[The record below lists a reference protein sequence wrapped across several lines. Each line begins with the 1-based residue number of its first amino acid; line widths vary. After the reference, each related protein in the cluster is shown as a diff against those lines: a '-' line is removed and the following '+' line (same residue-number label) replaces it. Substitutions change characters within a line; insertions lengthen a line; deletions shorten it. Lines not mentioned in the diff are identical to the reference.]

1 VVRSK
6 KSPTVCARRYF
17 AGGRVQGIGYR
28 YFVQRVAS
36 ELGLAGYTRNLTDGR
51 VEVYAIGT
59 PEKLSELAG
68 RLRRGPPMADV
79 HGLEEMEA
87 AVLDYSDFRIEYFRS
102 GYFP

>member
-1 VVRSK
+1 
-6 KSPTVCARRYF
+6 
-17 AGGRVQGIGYR
+17 VQGIGYR

-68 RLRRGPPMADV
+68 RLRMGPPMADV
-79 HGLEEMEA
+79 HGLEEMDA